1 VFAFSHLQKPEKTVK
16 MQRLQTLPLNY
27 PTNYPLKMNGNLSY
41 KITIKDEY
49 VRHDG
54 TCALYVQVFIN
65 KQRKKF
71 PLNLSV
77 PPMLFDKQKQRVLPK
92 HPYHKDY
99 NLIIEKFL
107 AEINT
112 IEINYRLSGSFLDIE
127 KLTNEILNPTSW
139 ICFITFWDEEMK
151 RQKTILKPGTYRQ
164 QKSALEKLREF
175 KTTIYFYEINKQ
187 LIDDITVYLKAVK
200 KNEENTIATF
210 FKNFKKYLNIAIEK
224 GIRINLGNNDIKR
237 ANFKSNRTFLM
248 PNEITKMYKYWESD
262 FINQTHKSICA
273 RFLFS
278 CFTGLRISD
287 IMALN
292 DENILGDYLVF
303 ISQKTGKLQRIQL
316 NQSAQKFI
324 NTTTIF
330 EGNYTAEYINR
341 TLKDICKICG
351 IKKHVSYHVSR
362 HTFATNFLIS
372 GGNVTVL
379 QKLLGHSKIEDTMIY
394 VHIAESI
401 TDIQILN
408 MDSIISNSQN
418 SIP

>member
-1 VFAFSHLQKPEKTVK
+1 MQKF
-16 MQRLQTLPLNY
+16 QNLPLIY

-41 KITIKDEY
+41 KIIIKDEY

-77 PPMLFDKQKQRVLPK
+77 PPMLFDKKKQRVLPK

-112 IEINYRLSGSFLDIE
+112 IEINYRLSGAILDIE
-127 KLTNEILNPTSW
+127 KLTNEILNPSSW
-139 ICFITFWDEEMK
+139 ICFVTFWDEELK
-151 RQKTILKPGTYRQ
+151 YQKSVLKPGTYRQ
-164 QKSALEKLREF
+164 QKSALEKLRKF
-175 KTTIYFYEINKQ
+175 KSTIYFYEINKQ
-187 LIDDITVYLKAVK
+187 LIDDITIYLKAVK
-200 KNEENTIATF
+200 KNEENTISTF

-224 GIRINLGNNDIKR
+224 GIQINLDRNDIKR
-237 ANFKSNRTFLM
+237 GNFKSNRTFLM
-248 PNEITKMYKYWESD
+248 PNEINKMYNYWRSD
-262 FINQTHKSICA
+262 FISDLHKNITA

-287 IMALN
+287 IQELN
-292 DENILGDYLVF
+292 QDNILEDYLVF
-303 ISQKTGKLQRIQL
+303 VSQKTGKLQRIQL
-316 NQSAQKFI
+316 NKTAQEFI
-324 NTTTIF
+324 NAYSVF
-330 EGNYTAEYINR
+330 DGNYTPEYINR
-341 TLKDICKICG
+341 TLKDICKICA
-351 IKKHVSYHVSR
+351 IKKRVSYHVSR

-394 VHIAESI
+394 VHIAESV

-408 MDSIISNSQN
+408 MDAIISNSQN
-418 SIP
+418 STP